1 MFIDGFVFIGAKV
14 MKIILK
20 AYVIVEF
27 MLLLVVSSVFAESGI
42 ISSAN
47 QNEILES

>member
-27 MLLLVVSSVFAESGI
+27 MLVQCKNSYRHKPLNRRAMYSV
-42 ISSAN
+42 
-47 QNEILES
+47 